1 MANGNGKAKLWW
13 SVSSFLVA
21 GAITGSIWLWTS
33 SRTRTQEL
41 AAMSQ
46 EIASNAQSIVVMC
59 ERLAELYEK
68 GTKLSQASQLVA
80 VADVGEIK
88 ALRRELDE
96 LKLNAQATR
105 TQLTDMALAQR
116 EMATILKQLVD
127 ADN

>member
-21 GAITGSIWLWTS
+21 GAITGGIWLYST
-33 SRTRTQEL
+33 SRTRTQAL
-41 AAMSQ
+41 ADMSQ
-46 EIASNAQSIVVMC
+46 EIAINAQAIVTMC
-59 ERLAELYEK
+59 ERLTELYEK
-68 GTKLSQASQLVA
+68 GTKISQASQLVA

-88 ALRRELDE
+88 ALRREMDE

-105 TQLTDMALAQR
+105 TQLTDLALAQR
-116 EMATILKQLVD
+116 EVATTLKQLVD